1 MANKQIAL
9 MACLLA
15 FGLGS
20 AYAEPTITGMKA
32 SPARAQTKA
41 AVKVVIRG
49 KGLEDAICA
58 LWINFGDGSATVRE
72 MDWSKKVRFPIA
84 VKKSYARPGKYR
96 VSFSHGNQFGH
107 VSEVSGQRRNH
118 GDGRSPATEIDI

>member
-1 MANKQIAL
+1 MTNKQIAL
-9 MACLLA
+9 MGCLLA

-49 KGLEDAICA
+49 NGLEDAICA
-58 LWINFGDGSATVRE
+58 LRVNFGDGSATVRE

-96 VSFSHGNQFGH
+96 ISVVGTH
-107 VSEVSGQRRNH
+107 SGMYLKCL
-118 GDGRSPATEIDI
+118 GSATTTVTVVAPPPK

>member
-1 MANKQIAL
+1 MTDKQIVL

-32 SPARAQTKA
+32 SPARVNTKA
-41 AVKVVIRG
+41 AVKVVVSG

-58 LWINFGDGSATVRE
+58 LRINFGDGSAAVRE

-84 VKKSYARPGKYR
+84 VKKSYSKPGKYR
-96 VSFSHGNQFGH
+96 ISVVGAR
-107 VSEVSGQRRNH
+107 SGMYLKCL
-118 GDGRSPATEIDI
+118 GSAATTVTVVAPPAEINV